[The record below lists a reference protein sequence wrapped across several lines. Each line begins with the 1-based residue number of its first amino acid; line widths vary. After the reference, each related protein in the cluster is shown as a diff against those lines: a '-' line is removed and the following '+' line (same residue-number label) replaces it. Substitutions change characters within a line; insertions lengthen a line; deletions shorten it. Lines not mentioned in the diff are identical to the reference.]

1 MKELATYLLA
11 IAFVL
16 AAAVLAVNLIDP
28 PKPVLLIDA
37 AMPSDQFRLDFVT
50 HAELCPADPVPKA
63 KPISHT

>member
-1 MKELATYLLA
+1 
-11 IAFVL
+11 VL
-16 AAAVLAVNLIDP
+16 AAGVLAVNLIDP